1 MKNMDTKRMLLLLAL
16 LAAFPPLSTDMYLPA
31 LPHLEKIWHEPTTA
45 INLTLSGFFIG
56 YCFSLLLYGPLS
68 DKYGRR
74 PPLLVGISVYIIA
87 SLLSGFANGV
97 ASLTVLRIMQ
107 GAGAAAGSTI
117 SMAITKDLYQGNDR
131 QRILAYMGIIM
142 ALAPMLAPVLGG
154 WIMTGL
160 SWHWVFYTQAAIGI
174 IALGGVLRMQESLV
188 TASQGSI
195 LTALGMYGSLLRN
208 RRYVVLIV
216 LFSLIVLPHFSFI
229 GSAAHIYI
237 SKFGLSEQVFGYFF
251 AFNAMAIMAGSFA
264 CSRIQK
270 RLSSRWLL
278 TLSFAGILL
287 GGILMSMAFFH
298 GPWRLAVPMAL
309 ASFAFGLSRPPS
321 NHIVLE
327 QVEHGAGAAASL
339 MVFLYFIAGAFSMW
353 FISLN
358 WDDTIQIIGTLACG
372 VGGVVLLIWLL
383 FPCLGSADQKVPCW
397 RNGNSSEPQD

>member
-1 MKNMDTKRMLLLLAL
+1 MLLLLAL
-16 LAAFPPLSTDMYLPA
+16 LTAFPPLSTDMYLPA
-31 LPHLEKIWHEPTTA
+31 LPHLEQIWHEPTTA

-74 PPLLVGISVYIIA
+74 PPLLVGIGVYIIA

-97 ASLTVLRIMQ
+97 ASLTILRIMQ

-117 SMAITKDLYQGNDR
+117 AMAITKDLYQGNDR

-160 SWHWVFYTQAAIGI
+160 SWHWVFYTQAAFGI
-174 IALGGVLRMQESLV
+174 IALGGVLRMQESL
-188 TASQGSI
+188 AAPSQGSI
-195 LTALGMYGSLLRN
+195 LAAMGMYVRLLRN

-237 SKFGLSEQVFGYFF
+237 SKFGLSEQVFSYFF

-270 RLSSRWLL
+270 RVSSRWLL

-287 GGILMSMAFFH
+287 GGILMNMTIFH

-327 QVEHGAGAAASL
+327 QVEHGAGAAAAL

-358 WDDTIQIIGTLACG
+358 WNDTIQIIATLAG
-372 VGGVVLLIWLL
+372 AVGGMVLLIWLL

-397 RNGNSSEPQD
+397 RNGKSSEPQG

>member
-1 MKNMDTKRMLLLLAL
+1 MLLLLAL
-16 LAAFPPLSTDMYLPA
+16 LTAFPPLSTDMYLPA
-31 LPHLEKIWHEPTTA
+31 LPHLEQIWHEPTTA

-97 ASLTVLRIMQ
+97 ASLTILRIMQ

-117 SMAITKDLYQGNDR
+117 AMAITKDLYQGNDR

-160 SWHWVFYTQAAIGI
+160 SWHWVFYTQAAFGI
-174 IALGGVLRMQESLV
+174 IALGGVLRMQESL
-188 TASQGSI
+188 AAPSQGSI
-195 LTALGMYGSLLRN
+195 LAAMGMYVRLLRN

-237 SKFGLSEQVFGYFF
+237 SKFGLSEQVFSYFF

-270 RLSSRWLL
+270 RVSSRWLL

-287 GGILMSMAFFH
+287 GGILMNMTIFH

-327 QVEHGAGAAASL
+327 QVEHGAGAAAAL

-358 WDDTIQIIGTLACG
+358 WNDTIQIIATLAG
-372 VGGVVLLIWLL
+372 AVGGMVLLIWLL

-397 RNGNSSEPQD
+397 RNGKSSEPQG